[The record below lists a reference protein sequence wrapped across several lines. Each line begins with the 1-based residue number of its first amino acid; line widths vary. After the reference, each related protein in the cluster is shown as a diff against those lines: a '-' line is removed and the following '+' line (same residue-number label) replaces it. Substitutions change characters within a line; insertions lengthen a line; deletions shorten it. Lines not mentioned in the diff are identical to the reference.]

1 MRTRLPVMRSS
12 WALSSPRWVSVS
24 SRGEVTSAR
33 AKPRRS
39 STIRSKLV
47 RMAPSSAM
55 RRWSIRTKRK
65 LRAMGESWSRSAMR
79 PTTARLRL
87 PGTAGVVSAFS
98 SSREA
103 ARALS
108 KARSWLRAASGLRS
122 GRSSGRR
129 PPAAVVTSASA
140 LAYRVATAE
149 SVISIYVV
157 KLRLQSTYEPL
168 YESVFG
174 VGRHAGADLLFG
186 QPHGEFGGIPLQS
199 HARGL
204 AGGSDFPFGM
214 SLNLGDFRLGL
225 VRHALRLSLGLGFT
239 VAAQRRDILLQV
251 GQAAVHV
258 GGLGFG
264 ILTLAQ
270 GFVHVLADARRT
282 RGEKGP
288 GVLADE
294 VTQHSGEQQ
303 EIHPL
308 KFEFVLFG
316 EAFFFFDAGFL
327 LAAFV
332 LLGQSGTAREG
343 QAERYRDHRQPPHAA
358 FRRRMVSAIWLASDS
373 LSAARPVLAT
383 STSAASCVLATLTA
397 APALFLASATAA
409 ASRSCSCLSNCS
421 CAWYSA
427 ALAVRKSVSYRAVL
441 AAACSR
447 LCSASLRAPSVAS

>member
-12 WALSSPRWVSVS
+12 WALMSPRWVSVS

-79 PTTARLRL
+79 PPTARLRL
-87 PGTAGVVSAFS
+87 PGQAGVVSAFS

-108 KARSWLRAASGLRS
+108 EARSWLRA
-122 GRSSGRR
+122 SSGRR

-186 QPHGEFGGIPLQS
+186 QSHGEFGGIPLQS

-204 AGGSDFPFGM
+204 AGGSDFAFGM
-214 SLNLGDFRLGL
+214 SLNLGDLRLGL
-225 VRHALRLSLGLGFT
+225 PRLSL
-239 VAAQRRDILLQV
+239 
-251 GQAAVHV
+251 
-258 GGLGFG
+258 
-264 ILTLAQ
+264 
-270 GFVHVLADARRT
+270 
-282 RGEKGP
+282 
-288 GVLADE
+288 
-294 VTQHSGEQQ
+294 
-303 EIHPL
+303 IH
-308 KFEFVLFG
+308 
-316 EAFFFFDAGFL
+316 
-327 LAAFV
+327 
-332 LLGQSGTAREG
+332 
-343 QAERYRDHRQPPHAA
+343 
-358 FRRRMVSAIWLASDS
+358 I
-373 LSAARPVLAT
+373 
-383 STSAASCVLATLTA
+383 
-397 APALFLASATAA
+397 
-409 ASRSCSCLSNCS
+409 
-421 CAWYSA
+421 
-427 ALAVRKSVSYRAVL
+427 
-441 AAACSR
+441 
-447 LCSASLRAPSVAS
+447 